1 MDDIK
6 LLELKIISHPKGDL
20 FHIIRKS
27 SEGYIGFGEAYIS
40 SINYNDI
47 KGWKKHN
54 EMTLNLVVLSGEI
67 QIVITDEIN
76 FKSFNLSLMNYK
88 RLVVPPGFWMAFK
101 GVSKGN
107 NLLVNIANI
116 EHNPFESESIEINH
130 FNYNW

>member
-6 LLELKIISHPKGDL
+6 LLELKIISHPKGDI

-67 QIVITDEIN
+67 QIVITDGIN
-76 FKSFNLSLMNYK
+76 FKSFNLSLNNYK
-88 RLVVPPGFWMAFK
+88 RLVVPPGYWMAFK

-116 EHNPFESESIEINH
+116 EHNPFESESIELSH
-130 FNYNW
+130 LNYNW